1 VAERVAPATQS
12 DDDLERPLVF
22 LYTAKRLT
30 HAVIVVWAVATV
42 VFFIVRLVP
51 GGPVTALL
59 GAEYSPQAAQAI
71 EERLGLDDPIYVQYL
86 KYLDHLVHLDLGVS
100 IAGGADV
107 TAVLVEAFP
116 RTASLTV
123 VGLVLGLLFAIP
135 LGVRAARSSSKFW
148 GPLASTVGLVGL
160 SLPTFWLGMLLIL
173 LVGVR
178 LQALPA
184 YGYEPLAAGFWPWLS
199 HVLLPGACL
208 GLWYAAPLVLITRSS
223 MLETLR
229 EPFIQTA
236 RAKGLSDSVIVVKHV
251 LPNAFIPVLTMA
263 GIQTGALLSGAVVTE
278 ILFAINGIGRVLVS
292 AIHNR
297 DYPVIQGV
305 ILLIS
310 VIFVL
315 VNMLVDVLY
324 AVLNP
329 RIRLASEA

>member
-1 VAERVAPATQS
+1 M
-12 DDDLERPLVF
+12 F
-22 LYTAKRLT
+22 LYTAKRLV

-51 GGPVTALL
+51 GGPVAALL
-59 GAEYSPQAAQAI
+59 GAEYNPAAADAM
-71 EERLGLDDPIYVQYL
+71 EARLGLDQPIYVQYG
-86 KYLDHLVHLDLGVS
+86 KYLGHLTQLDMGVS
-100 IAGGADV
+100 AAGGSDV
-107 TAVLVEAFP
+107 TAVLAEAFP
-116 RTASLTV
+116 RTASLTI
-123 VGLVLGLLFAIP
+123 VGLVLGLLLAIP
-135 LGVRAARSSSKFW
+135 LGVRAARSSSRFSA
-148 GPLASTVGLVGL
+148 PLANMVGLVGL

-173 LVGVR
+173 FVGVR

-184 YGYEPLAAGFWPWLS
+184 YGYEPLSAGLWPWLS
-199 HVLLPGACL
+199 HVLLPGICL

-223 MLETLR
+223 MIETLR
-229 EPFIQTA
+229 EPFVQTA
-236 RAKGLSDSVIVVKHV
+236 RAKGLPDSVIVVKHV

-278 ILFAINGIGRVLVS
+278 ILFAVNGIGRVLVS

-310 VIFVL
+310 VIFVM

-329 RIRLASEA
+329 RIRQSSEA